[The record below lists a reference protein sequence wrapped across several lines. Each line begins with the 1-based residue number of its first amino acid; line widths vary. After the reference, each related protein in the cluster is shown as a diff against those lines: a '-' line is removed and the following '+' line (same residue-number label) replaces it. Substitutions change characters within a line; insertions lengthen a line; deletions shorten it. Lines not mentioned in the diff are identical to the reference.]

1 MIGQTVSYC
10 RLIEKLGGGGG
21 CVLSTKAAN
30 TSAIIF
36 DAIMN
41 RSPTSKA

>member
-1 MIGQTVSYC
+1 MIAQTVLHY
-10 RLIEKLGGGGG
+10 RLIEKLGGGG

-36 DAIMN
+36 DAILN
-41 RSPTSKA
+41 RAPTSKA